1 VAVVREDTV
10 SEDLEDAQR
19 SKRFWLHLV
28 DNFARRWPLYLIPVI
43 VMLLIGGS
51 LAQSTNDVYSSS
63 STIDASD
70 NPLVGELDVRGE
82 VVAFRQTAADATAE
96 FIGEQLRTDVFAR
109 SVADAAGLG
118 DAIDSGIIT
127 TDTIRGNI
135 SVGPN
140 GDSIIVVRTSWSD
153 PATAQ
158 LLGQATIDT
167 YREYV
172 VETVASDSIA
182 AVEFYTDLEAQARE
196 QVAGAQLAL
205 ENYVADLPPLQDAE
219 QRPIEEELTIQRL
232 NSTLDRAESN
242 VEAATSEIETAKL
255 QVAQSRS
262 EAGQSVRV
270 IDPPGLPL
278 APEPKLKQ
286 IISIIIVFGMLGVLI
301 AGTAL
306 VLTTA
311 LDRTIR
317 FDLDVIAATGSP
329 VVATVP
335 VVKSLLP
342 EKRRRRR
349 ARGAKDADEPPVEV
363 ALEPTSDAADDST
376 DSTDVSGAAVADS
389 GDDGDESDGGTSAGS
404 DGAATTADGDDAA
417 GDGADTADD
426 EARRAATARG
436 GRARGAGVTAATAA
450 EGANR

>member
-1 VAVVREDTV
+1 VVVVREDTV

-28 DNFARRWPLYLIPVI
+28 DNFVRRWPLYLIPVL
-43 VMLLIGGS
+43 VMLLIGGW
-51 LAQSTNDVYSSS
+51 LAQSTNDVYSSR

-118 DAIDSGIIT
+118 DAIESGIIA

-153 PATAQ
+153 PVTAQ

-172 VETVASDSIA
+172 VATVASDSIA
-182 AVEFYTDLEAQARE
+182 AVDFYTDLEAQARE

-286 IISIIIVFGMLGVLI
+286 MASLVIVFAMLGVLI

-342 EKRRRRR
+342 AKRRRRR
-349 ARGAKDADEPPVEV
+349 AGAKETAEPAVDG
-363 ALEPTSDAADDST
+363 ALEPSSGSGDDAADAT
-376 DSTDVSGAAVADS
+376 DAADVSEAAGQES
-389 GDDGDESDGGTSAGS
+389 GDESDKSDGGTPAGS
-404 DGAATTADGDDAA
+404 DDPAS
-417 GDGADTADD
+417 DGADGGVAAPTTAG
-426 EARRAATARG
+426 AGRARG
-436 GRARGAGVTAATAA
+436 ARGAGVTAATAA
-450 EGANR
+450 EAANR